1 MAGHTTGVLFL
12 ILSIAIGGLII
23 GALGRLAV
31 PGRQPMGLLRTI
43 LVGVAGSFLG
53 GVVARLIWADP
64 QNHGAWVIVLEVLGA
79 ALIVYAMQ
87 GRHSRVRP

>member
-12 ILSIAIGGLII
+12 ILSIVIGGLII

-53 GVVARLIWADP
+53 GIVARVIWSDP
-64 QNHGAWVIVLEVLGA
+64 QNHGIGVVVLEVLGA

-87 GRHSRVRP
+87 GRHRSRVG